1 MRALT
6 ITVRDASTGPVVEVA
21 GDLDYDTA
29 PRLREAVENLALE
42 AGALL
47 VLDLAR
53 LEFCDSSGVT
63 AFIVARNRA
72 IAARTEVALAAV
84 PAHTARVLRIVGLD
98 QIFNLYPDADSAAMP
113 SAVQPPPTTNDR

>member
-6 ITVRDASTGPVVEVA
+6 ITVRAASTGPVVQVA

-29 PRLREAVENLALE
+29 PHLREAVENLALE

-53 LEFCDSSGVT
+53 LEFCDSSGIT
-63 AFIVARNRA
+63 AFIVARNQA
-72 IAARTEVALAAV
+72 IAAQTEIALAAV
-84 PAHTARVLRIVGLD
+84 PAHTARVLRTVGLD
-98 QIFNLYPDADSAAMP
+98 QIFTLYPDAESAAMP
-113 SAVQPPPTTNDR
+113 SAVEPPTTNDR